1 MSVKTIG
8 TLIAAAMVSVAVPGL
23 VAQTPP
29 VPPHQMTSEMKVP
42 RADMAARCKAM
53 MVELDKMA
61 ADMKAADQKLD
72 GLVIKMSNAS
82 ASTKLAA
89 TALVVTEIVAQRH
102 ATDAGMMKMHQGM
115 MTHMMEHMA
124 AGKDSMAMCPMM
136 TRKDST
142 D

>member
-89 TALVVTEIVAQRH
+89 TAAVVTEIVAQRH
-102 ATDAGMMKMHQGM
+102 AIDAGTMKMHQGM
-115 MTHMMEHMA
+115 MTHVMEHMA
-124 AGKDSMAMCPMM
+124 EGKDSMAMCPIM
-136 TRKDST
+136 KHK
-142 D
+142 